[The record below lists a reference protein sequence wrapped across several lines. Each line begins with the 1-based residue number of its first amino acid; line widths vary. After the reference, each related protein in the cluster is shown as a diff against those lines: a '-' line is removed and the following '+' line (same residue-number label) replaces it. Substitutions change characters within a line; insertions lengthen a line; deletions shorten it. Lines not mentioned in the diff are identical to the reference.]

1 MDWNNKTELAKL
13 LNNQKYEEAISMF
26 SKEDEWDYQAIEIFV
41 TGFDITKC
49 DLLEPIK
56 DRFLKLEDEK
66 IVDSLSFRSS
76 IRLLTIIEILK
87 SPDKLNR

>member
-13 LNNQKYEEAISMF
+13 LNNHKYEEAISMF
-26 SKEDEWDYQAIEIFV
+26 SKEDEWDSQTIEIFV

-87 SPDKLNR
+87 SPDKLNP